1 MRDGAVLVTGAGRR
15 IGAAITRA
23 LHAAGMRVV
32 LHCHRSRAEA
42 EFLAASLE
50 ASRPGS
56 AVVIQADLLDVAA
69 LGPLVERAAG
79 AFGRLDALVNNASTF
94 HASPLGAI
102 TAATWD
108 DLVGTNLRA
117 PLFLAQAAAPHLRA
131 ARGAIVN
138 IVDIHA
144 DRPLPGYPV
153 YSIAK
158 AGLAGL
164 TRALAIE
171 MAPEVRVNGVAPGA
185 ILWPEQGT
193 DFPPA
198 ERGRIEGQTPLART
212 GNPAEVAGA
221 VKYLLLDAPFVTGQ
235 VLAVDGG
242 RSLHL

>member
-23 LHAAGMRVV
+23 LHSAGMRVV

-56 AVVIQADLLDVAA
+56 ATVVQADLLDVAA

-108 DLVGTNLRA
+108 DLVGTNL
-117 PLFLAQAAAPHLRA
+117 
-131 ARGAIVN
+131 
-138 IVDIHA
+138 
-144 DRPLPGYPV
+144 
-153 YSIAK
+153 
-158 AGLAGL
+158 
-164 TRALAIE
+164 
-171 MAPEVRVNGVAPGA
+171 
-185 ILWPEQGT
+185 
-193 DFPPA
+193 
-198 ERGRIEGQTPLART
+198 
-212 GNPAEVAGA
+212 
-221 VKYLLLDAPFVTGQ
+221 
-235 VLAVDGG
+235 
-242 RSLHL
+242 